1 MNAPIRIPHTI
12 DERLAWAKAHIRSK
26 EGRRFSL
33 EGRQWVVDHF
43 WRPAN
48 GWRRV
53 ARNLERLC
61 DACKDEAGTIVESWD
76 WAWSDRMRRHVA
88 AKKDEC
94 SGLYFAPII
103 CTVLNLPRREGKT
116 FNVSAFVLATI
127 FLSPR
132 RFVLFL
138 ATAGEQTSRLFTDNI
153 EAVINQSDAMRE
165 SCEIVGNQVRV
176 PSTMSRLDVP
186 KSTAH
191 KSITGGGY
199 THIVLEEAR
208 DFDPRTVAATVLSIR
223 DQGGYECPRD
233 VRHCMKPGIGGEI
246 VKHRCP
252 VCGDFLLP
260 WYPRIIIPSS
270 SGIVEDSE
278 RDWFNQLVEQIE
290 KEAPENYYLFRTE
303 ESTNP
308 VVSKETTSALAAG
321 FGNVEALK
329 TYMDVELSN
338 RPRRKGDDFLTA
350 VDIDRIEDPS
360 LQSLEG
366 SDLQCVGYL
375 DTSWSSDLTSI
386 MIAGWDPE
394 VCEYPWQQLRI
405 LHWQTWA
412 PKMLGG
418 HMKESWVFDHLE
430 RYVPNFP
437 RLELFLIDDRGMN
450 WSKEL
455 VIRCNQVR
463 GWGPKIRAFH
473 GKRVQ
478 KAGGKVEKQGNRIP
492 GIFGGDEDRSR
503 AWQLLEQRAMTGR
516 RAIVIPKITAP
527 IAPNRAPTSLRS
539 ELLGVTKVAQ
549 SDGGYEIRDRNRKK
563 SHADLADTLAGVCLL
578 AYYVATNQRKRLDPG
593 YSARQNTAL
602 ASIMGS
608 GIVKGYGFGDF

>member
-1 MNAPIRIPHTI
+1 MSFATI
-12 DERLAWAKAHIRSK
+12 ADRLTWAKNHIRSK

-33 EGRQWVVDHF
+33 DGRQWVVDHF

-48 GWRRV
+48 GWRVV
-53 ARNLERLC
+53 ARDIERLC
-61 DACKDEAGTIVESWD
+61 ESCKGEAGAIVESWD
-76 WAWSDRMRRHVA
+76 WTWVDRQKRHVT

-94 SGLYFAPII
+94 AGLHYVPII

-116 FNVSAFVLATI
+116 FNVCAFVLATI

-138 ATAGEQTSRLFTDNI
+138 ATAGEQTNRLFTDNI

-233 VRHCMKPGIGGEI
+233 VRHCTRPGIGGEI
-246 VKHRCP
+246 VKQRCP

-260 WYPRIIIPSS
+260 WYPRIVIPSS

-278 RDWFNQLVEQIE
+278 RDWFNQLVDTLERD
-290 KEAPENYYLFRTE
+290 APANYYLYRTE

-308 VVSKETTSALAAG
+308 VVSKETTNALAAG
-321 FGNVEALK
+321 FGSVEALK

-350 VDIDRIEDPS
+350 TDIDKIENPA
-360 LQSLEG
+360 LHSLEG

-394 VCEYPWQQLRI
+394 ACRFPWEQLRV
-405 LHWQTWA
+405 LHWHAWA

-418 HMKESWVFDHLE
+418 QMRKDWIMEHIE
-430 RYVPNFP
+430 RVVPNFP
-437 RLELFLIDDRGMN
+437 RLDVLLVDDRGMT
-450 WSKEL
+450 WAKEL
-455 VIRCNQVR
+455 VIEANKIR
-463 GWGPKIRAFH
+463 GWGSKIRAMH
-473 GKRVQ
+473 GRKVQ
-478 KAGGKVEKQGNRIP
+478 KANGSVEKQGARVP
-492 GIFGGDEDRSR
+492 GIWGGDDDRSR

-516 RAIVIPKITAP
+516 KAIEIPRIVVP
-527 IAPNRAPTSLRS
+527 IAPNKPPTSLRA
-539 ELLGVTKVAQ
+539 ELLGVTKVALP
-549 SDGGYEIRDRNRKK
+549 DGGYEIRDRNRKK
-563 SHADLADTLAGVCLL
+563 RHADLADGLAGLCLL
-578 AYYVATNQRKRLDPG
+578 AYWVSTNQRKRLEPT
-593 YSARQNTAL
+593 YSARQNQAL
-602 ASIMGS
+602 ASIMGP
-608 GIVKGYGFGDF
+608 GLTKGYGGFGDF